1 MILQLEYVVEQLS
14 GIYEPAEARL
24 WLFSPQKLL
33 DGATPVDA
41 IRQGRIDDV
50 RRLVDESR
58 DGVYM

>member
-33 DGATPVDA
+33 DGATPMDA
-41 IRQGRIDDV
+41 IHKGRIDDV
-50 RRLVDESR
+50 RRLVDELR
-58 DGVYM
+58 DHVYM